1 MDDLAGPAF
10 SETSEAVAP
19 EGETGASGA
28 NVRAEDLCTPRPFHD
43 LPAWVWRAF
52 FASWGL
58 LFLTFVL
65 TFAVSADVW
74 FVLGVIAAFA
84 AVFFCT
90 PLVLLRLTRRGKAPA
105 CGTHVELL
113 YGRCTNMEAAIQIIL
128 LPVTLS
134 IGLVAI
140 GAAIP
145 D

>member
-1 MDDLAGPAF
+1 MDDLAGAAF
-10 SETSEAVAP
+10 AETSEAVEPETRADAP
-19 EGETGASGA
+19 DANASTLA
-28 NVRAEDLCTPRPFHD
+28 PCAPRPFQD

-74 FVLGVIAAFA
+74 FVMGVVSAFA

-90 PLVLLRLTRRGKAPA
+90 PLVLLRLTRRGKAPE
-105 CGTHVELL
+105 CGRHVDLL
-113 YGRCTNMEAAIQIIL
+113 NGRCTNSEAAIQIVL
-128 LPVTLS
+128 LPIALS
-134 IGLVAI
+134 LGLIAI

-145 D
+145 N